1 MTQNAST
8 FYGLTKA
15 AGVDMKD
22 SSNAVGTYTP
32 EAKGAIQ
39 KMLGVSDLIATEENN
54 LVASK
59 TYAIGD
65 VFTANGKLYKATA
78 AIAADGAIIPAV
90 EGEEIEGANCVETS
104 VGEGFV
110 KFTDY
115 ATSSTGGVFKTGTT
129 TGTGLYLNPTSGML
143 FTSPADTGEL
153 KTGTNTNRIV
163 SPSNAYVATFYGL
176 AKAAGDT
183 TQAASD
189 NAVGTY
195 TSDA

>member
-1 MTQNAST
+1 MANIPLASANT
-8 FYGLTKA
+8 F
-15 AGVDMKD
+15 
-22 SSNAVGTYTP
+22 
-32 EAKGAIQ
+32 
-39 KMLGVSDLIATEENN
+39 
-54 LVASK
+54 
-59 TYAIGD
+59 
-65 VFTANGKLYKATA
+65 
-78 AIAADGAIIPAV
+78 
-90 EGEEIEGANCVETS
+90 
-104 VGEGFV
+104 
-110 KFTDY
+110 
-115 ATSSTGGVFKTGTT
+115 GVFKTGTT

-195 TSDA
+195 TYEAQLAIRNMLGVPSYPMANSMKLGHAGTNDDYGAAITV